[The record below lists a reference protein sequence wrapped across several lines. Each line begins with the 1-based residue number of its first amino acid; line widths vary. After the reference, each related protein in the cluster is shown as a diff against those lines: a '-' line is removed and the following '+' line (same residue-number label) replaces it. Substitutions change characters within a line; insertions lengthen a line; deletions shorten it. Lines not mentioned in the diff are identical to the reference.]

1 MNDPLSDSAQR
12 LARITERRRGRREQR
27 QAAFERDQ
35 HRALAV
41 NPRMAWHMAGVR
53 GLQALMRP
61 GSRAT
66 TVVLV
71 LSGLM
76 AVSAIVWVVSVLL
89 AG

>member
-1 MNDPLSDSAQR
+1 
-12 LARITERRRGRREQR
+12 
-27 QAAFERDQ
+27 
-35 HRALAV
+35 
-41 NPRMAWHMAGVR
+41 
-53 GLQALMRP
+53 MRP